1 MQAVLFGS
9 FRWDSVSRLYFYTIK
24 NSKDVPCFMEVF
36 VNSYTGGV
44 SFLLECLQ
52 VLVLFMINLFLAFVW
67 CARVCGCAWV
77 CTRGVRVLA
86 CVLRDAALYIHV

>member
-9 FRWDSVSRLYFYTIK
+9 FRWDSVSRLYFYTVK

-52 VLVLFMINLFLAFVW
+52 GLGFFIFIFFFGICSV
-67 CARVCGCAWV
+67 CARVGVRVCA
-77 CTRGVRVLA
+77 RGVRVLA
-86 CVLRDAALYIHV
+86 CVLQDAPLYIHV